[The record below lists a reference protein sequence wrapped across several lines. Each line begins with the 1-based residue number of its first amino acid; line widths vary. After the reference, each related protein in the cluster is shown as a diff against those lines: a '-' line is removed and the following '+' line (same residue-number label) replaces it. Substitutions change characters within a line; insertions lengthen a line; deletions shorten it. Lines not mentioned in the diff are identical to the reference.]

1 MSVGEVVLGAL
12 FLVAVDVS
20 QEIVLLAVVRNLD

>member
-12 FLVAVDVS
+12 FLVVVDVS
-20 QEIVLLAVVRNLD
+20 QEKVLLAVVRNLD